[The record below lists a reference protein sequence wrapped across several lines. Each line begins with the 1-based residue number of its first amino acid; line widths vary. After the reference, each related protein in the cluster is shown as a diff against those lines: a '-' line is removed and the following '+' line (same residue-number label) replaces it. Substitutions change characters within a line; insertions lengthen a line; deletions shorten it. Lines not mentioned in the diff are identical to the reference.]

1 MAYTIN
7 GHIADISDI
16 TIKAYPDR
24 MGRNQIKA
32 FERYVRTGV
41 IAVAYSAPATLA
53 RAVRRYLGL
62 PVLHL
67 NKREISW
74 ERMNGAPAATQ
85 EAFFTGVNTALCA
98 YQLEDVDNA
107 TRKYDADRIAAARD
121 AVQIRCHTHSFWLG
135 WDRDV
140 TPFKLLLKD
149 VKLGEYTGPMPT
161 AVFLNADTI
170 TAAGL
175 SYEQEELK

>member
-16 TIKAYPDR
+16 TIKAHPYR

-32 FERYVRTGV
+32 FERYVRTG
-41 IAVAYSAPATLA
+41 IITATYSAPVTLA

-85 EAFFTGVNTALCA
+85 EAFFTGLNTALCA
-98 YQLEDVDNA
+98 YQLGESTSINGIARISEDQRLTTV
-107 TRKYDADRIAAARD
+107 RD
-121 AVQIRCHTHSFWLG
+121 AIQTRCPTHSFWLG
-135 WDRDV
+135 GDRDV

-149 VKLGEYTGPMPT
+149 MKLGEYTGPMPT
-161 AVFLNADTI
+161 AVFLSEDTRSAVDLI
-170 TAAGL
+170 FTP
-175 SYEQEELK
+175 E